1 MIVDGPAA
9 GAPLSMDLGDLS
21 TDWDPDPVKV
31 NLAYQNAWNVGFDF
45 PPLSGQGAVTDVGNW
60 NINLQVFDLTVGT
73 GYESLVGQQ
82 AINVAVPAPGA
93 IALLG
98 AAGLLGSRRRRS

>member
-1 MIVDGPAA
+1 
-9 GAPLSMDLGDLS
+9 MDLGDLNGNF
-21 TDWDPDPVKV
+21 TGGAIDP
-31 NLAYQNAWNVGFDF
+31 AWQNAWNVGFGF
-45 PPLSGQGAVTDVGNW
+45 FSSQGSVTEVGNW
-60 NINLQVFDLTVGT
+60 NINLQVFDRTVGD
-73 GYESLVGQQ
+73 GYTSLVGQQ